1 MEPQDINWPV
11 AFQKATIR
19 TSDGSTF
26 TGKINTREFK
36 RLSDMLQN
44 KDTRFIVLSGVQGS
58 GNEEKTLIINSSSI
72 LWVEIVE

>member
-1 MEPQDINWPV
+1 MEPKDVVWSV
-11 AFQKATIR
+11 AFQKATVR

-26 TGKINTREFK
+26 TGKINTKEFN
-36 RLSDMLQN
+36 RLSDMMQN